1 VDLERCQGCTG
12 LFLDRGCL
20 DKIAEPHE
28 GDLEFSTLDQETFHH
43 DDTHGVTECPACA
56 GARMRKVEFII
67 HTGIILDYCVLCG
80 GFWLDGKELDRVN
93 KEVRELN
100 EASDE
105 AVAPAMLWFANF
117 IWALP
122 R

>member
-1 VDLERCQGCTG
+1 
-12 LFLDRGCL
+12 
-20 DKIAEPHE
+20 
-28 GDLEFSTLDQETFHH
+28 
-43 DDTHGVTECPACA
+43 
-56 GARMRKVEFII
+56 MRKVEFII
-67 HTGIILDYCVLCG
+67 YTGIILDYCVRCG
-80 GFWLDGKELDRVN
+80 GFWLDGKELDRIN
-93 KEVRELN
+93 QEVRGLN